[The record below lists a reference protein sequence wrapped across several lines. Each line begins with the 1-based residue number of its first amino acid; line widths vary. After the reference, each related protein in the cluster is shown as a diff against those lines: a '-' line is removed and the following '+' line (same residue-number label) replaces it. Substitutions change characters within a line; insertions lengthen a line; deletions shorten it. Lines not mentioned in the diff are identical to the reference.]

1 MAKKRYSAEQIIQLL
16 REVEIHTSEG
26 KTVARAARQIGVTEQ
41 TYYRWRKEY
50 GGLNTGQAKRLKALE
65 KENSR
70 LKRLVADLSLDN
82 AVLKEILPRETY
94 KPCQEAQGNGTS
106 SQEAS
111 ALGEESLFSA
121 FTASDHPKVCP
132 PAECLQRKTDSTNH

>member
-1 MAKKRYSAEQIIQLL
+1 MAKKRYSPEQIIQSL

-26 KTVARAARQIGVTEQ
+26 KTIAQSVRHIGVTEQ

-50 GGLNTGQAKRLKALE
+50 GVFSTGQAKRLKELE

-82 AVLKEILPRETY
+82 AVLKDF
-94 KPCQEAQGNGTS
+94 ASGN
-106 SQEAS
+106 
-111 ALGEESLFSA
+111 L
-121 FTASDHPKVCP
+121 
-132 PAECLQRKTDSTNH
+132 